1 MNKSCQN
8 THTHTDIITMN
19 ATSFDILKNFFLRN
33 KFHFRLDLISDKH
46 IFFSFSMVILF
57 CNGSFIVYWTN
68 DRCSHFK
75 MFSNQSSQKKSQ
87 KNNCEEFYDGCL
99 TVLVTIFKTFLKQ
112 NGSGKNNMLK
122 KMHILKF
129 TISLC
134 SDQLFVSQ
142 LYLENVLRLKWLFHV
157 M

>member
-1 MNKSCQN
+1 
-8 THTHTDIITMN
+8 
-19 ATSFDILKNFFLRN
+19 
-33 KFHFRLDLISDKH
+33 
-46 IFFSFSMVILF
+46 
-57 CNGSFIVYWTN
+57 
-68 DRCSHFK
+68 